1 MTEPRKSHAW
11 VWFFA
16 VLAVLAVGAVVGNWY
31 YNLSQ
36 QLTPEQLQAAE
47 DLWKKNGP
55 RDYDLHIVREV
66 SGANSSGEPAHEE
79 LLAKVRNGK
88 VVMVTLNG
96 RPLEPRLFPEYDVEA
111 WFDFIERFLE
121 IDHQPGAPRT
131 FTRARFAPTD
141 GHILEYV
148 RRVSGTRERQSFR
161 TEVLPPSD

>member
-1 MTEPRKSHAW
+1 MTEVRTNRRW

-16 VLAVLAVGAVVGNWY
+16 VLAVLAVAAVVGNWY

-47 DLWKKNGP
+47 ELWKKNGP
-55 RDYDLHIVREV
+55 RDYDLRVVRDV
-66 SGANSSGEPAHEE
+66 SGANSSGEPTHEE
-79 LLAKVRNGK
+79 LLTKVRGGR

-96 RPLEPRLFPEYDVEA
+96 RPLESRLFPDYDVEG
-111 WFDFIERFLE
+111 WFDNVERFLE
-121 IDHQPGAPRT
+121 IDHKPGALRT

-161 TEVLPPSD
+161 TQVLPPSE

>member
-1 MTEPRKSHAW
+1 MTEPRKNRGW

-16 VLAVLAVGAVVGNWY
+16 VLAVLAVAAVVGNWS

-36 QLTPEQLQAAE
+36 RLTPEQLQAAQE
-47 DLWKKNGP
+47 LWKKNGP
-55 RDYDLHIVREV
+55 RDYDLQVQREV
-66 SGANSSGEPAHEE
+66 SGAGSAGEAVHEE
-79 LLAKVRNGK
+79 LLAKVRGGK

-96 RPLEPRLFPEYDVEA
+96 RPLEPRLFPDYDVEG
-111 WFDFIERFLE
+111 WFENVERFLE
-121 IDHQPGAPRT
+121 IDRQPNAPRT

-161 TEVLPPSD
+161 TQVLPPGD